1 MADPVF
7 HLGVG
12 VYAAE
17 DGMLCPA
24 ELSSQDDVTQ
34 DQTTPVT
41 SAQVQPCADFTCLC
55 PLTDS
60 QSVMLISQ
68 TDHDCIDSWN
78 TQLSD
83 WHCVSALMS
92 DIFKHPLTHIS
103 SIPKGCVEWLLVM
116 LEQVLDISKAFN
128 LEDLWFLLDDLPEIN
143 RQSD

>member
-24 ELSSQDDVTQ
+24 EPSSKDDVTQ

-41 SAQVQPCADFTCLC
+41 SAQVQPCADFICLC
-55 PLTDS
+55 RRTDS
-60 QSVMLISQ
+60 QSVMLSSQ
-68 TDHDCIDSWN
+68 TDHDRIDSWN

-83 WHCVSALMS
+83 RHCVNALMS

-103 SIPKGCVEWLLVM
+103 PIPKGCVEWLLVM